1 MPLRGQARRGVSFLS
16 SKFAVDINQNVAPPS
31 PSGGGEHALRKVSS
45 LSSSCALDLQA
56 RSLVKNVK
64 RGGLRRPSRMP
75 LAACATRWF
84 PGRGRLLAGPRS
96 AGTFYSS
103 KVKAS
108 LAWWADSARS
118 TPLAVLRWIS
128 QGVKVEFSR
137 EFRPLSL
144 APREVHPS
152 EIPFILADQDKGRRA
167 GAYVDLAPGGS
178 SFLSRSRVHTTAAG
192 KSRMV
197 HALCALNEVTVKRPT
212 RCEGVA
218 DLPKLLR
225 PGDYLLSADVEAA
238 FWHVPIHAS
247 SRKFFS
253 SHFAM
258 PAEYIVDGSLRR
270 TPLLPGGYW
279 AWQPAGPAPRVSSSW
294 RSSVD
299 SLPPLRAESSAPLL
313 APLPETQSLPLH
325 PPPHTGRWLQIV
337 EFSHAALPFGWTSS
351 PRIWEAVCRVL
362 AAALRQVGIRVLI
375 YVDDFLLALRC
386 KSEAYY
392 ARTLIQA
399 AFTASGI
406 TRAPAK
412 GQWIPGHVLFD
423 HLGFHISTLGS
434 GLLKVP
440 ERRCRILRALARDLL
455 RTAALERRQVCSDKL
470 RVFTGTAVSCSAA
483 IPQARLRLRSLFD
496 AQEEYRLRSVLQRA
510 QLRDLAWWADLQ
522 FDSPANGCLFWPPA
536 ASVSMWTDASGSTGF
551 GSVLEVPSQARRT
564 HGSFWRKEDIPL
576 PICVKELKAVKLG
589 LIEHA
594 DALRGR
600 TVRLFQDNQ
609 AVVGAMRAFSSSSPA
624 MMVELREIWALLD
637 SNQIRFTIEYIRSEL
652 NPADAPSRLC
662 SPDLW
667 SLCPRM
673 RCQLLHRLRHRLSR
687 SVSLDPFA
695 CRVSAVVPRYATPLY
710 DSKALAMDG
719 LLLDWAHECLWLCP
733 PWRLLLDVVDKLQ
746 RHGCGG
752 GILIYPAWPLQPW
765 WEQLSSLPGLHF
777 RLPPARFVVVPHHSS
792 RHKVEPLLNHCV
804 TLRAVIMPAFCGDP
818 PSAEPGFSGVC
829 PP

>member
-258 PAEYIVDGSLRR
+258 PAEYIVDGSSRR

-294 RSSVD
+294 RSSAD

-325 PPPHTGRWLQIV
+325 PPPTQAVGSRSWSFRTLPFPSVGR
-337 EFSHAALPFGWTSS
+337 ALPGFG
-351 PRIWEAVCRVL
+351 
-362 AAALRQVGIRVLI
+362 
-375 YVDDFLLALRC
+375 
-386 KSEAYY
+386 
-392 ARTLIQA
+392 
-399 AFTASGI
+399 
-406 TRAPAK
+406 
-412 GQWIPGHVLFD
+412 
-423 HLGFHISTLGS
+423 
-434 GLLKVP
+434 
-440 ERRCRILRALARDLL
+440 RRCVGCW
-455 RTAALERRQVCSDKL
+455 RQ
-470 RVFTGTAVSCSAA
+470 
-483 IPQARLRLRSLFD
+483 
-496 AQEEYRLRSVLQRA
+496 
-510 QLRDLAWWADLQ
+510 
-522 FDSPANGCLFWPPA
+522 
-536 ASVSMWTDASGSTGF
+536 
-551 GSVLEVPSQARRT
+551 
-564 HGSFWRKEDIPL
+564 
-576 PICVKELKAVKLG
+576 
-589 LIEHA
+589 
-594 DALRGR
+594 
-600 TVRLFQDNQ
+600 
-609 AVVGAMRAFSSSSPA
+609 
-624 MMVELREIWALLD
+624 
-637 SNQIRFTIEYIRSEL
+637 RF
-652 NPADAPSRLC
+652 A
-662 SPDLW
+662 
-667 SLCPRM
+667 
-673 RCQLLHRLRHRLSR
+673 
-687 SVSLDPFA
+687 
-695 CRVSAVVPRYATPLY
+695 
-710 DSKALAMDG
+710 K
-719 LLLDWAHECLWLCP
+719 
-733 PWRLLLDVVDKLQ
+733 
-746 RHGCGG
+746 
-752 GILIYPAWPLQPW
+752 
-765 WEQLSSLPGLHF
+765 
-777 RLPPARFVVVPHHSS
+777 
-792 RHKVEPLLNHCV
+792 
-804 TLRAVIMPAFCGDP
+804 
-818 PSAEPGFSGVC
+818 
-829 PP
+829 